1 MARSRKSTQPAE
13 VEAMP
18 RLEITYAAPAD
29 LLPFARNARE
39 HTEKQVAEI
48 ARSIERFGFTS
59 PILMG
64 RDGYVI
70 AGHGRLL
77 AAKLLELEQVPTVR
91 LEHLTEEQARALRL
105 ADNRLAELST
115 WDGEQLAEELRQLG
129 ELNVELDGL
138 GWSGEELAKLFG
150 DNADPEQAERA
161 EGGEQAAPA
170 GELEPDEVPD
180 DPPLETPITERGDVW
195 RLGNHRVV
203 CGDSLLGDALE
214 VALQGSKAA
223 AIVTDPPYA
232 IYGSSSGVSSSVTDD
247 KITRPFFRGIVEL
260 AQRATARF
268 AHVYVFCDWRST
280 ASIFDATKGSH
291 IEPKNLLVW
300 DKGGAGL
307 GSFYANTHELIWLLV
322 HCPKQNTMRS
332 TKADT
337 GHRSVFHPN
346 VLRAQRPRGDER
358 LHNAAKPVDLLS
370 TLITNSTEAGDLV
383 LDAFGGS
390 GSTLIACEVTG
401 RRCAMIEIEP
411 GTVDVIVRRW
421 QRRTG
426 QIATREQDGKTF
438 DQIVFE
444 RTPAG
449 E

>member
-1 MARSRKSTQPAE
+1 MARTRKPPE
-13 VEAMP
+13 GVEADPAP
-18 RLEITYAAPAD
+18 RLEITYTAPD
-29 LLPFARNARE
+29 ELLPFAQNARE
-39 HTEKQVAEI
+39 HTDEQVAQI

-59 PILMG
+59 PILIG

-77 AAKLLELEQVPTVR
+77 AAKLLELETVPTVR
-91 LEHLTEEQARALRL
+91 LEHLSEEQARALRL

-115 WDGEQLAEELRQLG
+115 WDGDKLAEELRQLG

-138 GWSGEELAKLFG
+138 GWTGEDLERLFG
-150 DNADPEQAERA
+150 EHVDPEQDE
-161 EGGEQAAPA
+161 AAPA
-170 GELEPDEVPD
+170 AEDLEAEEAPI
-180 DPPLETPITERGDVW
+180 DPPLETPITRPGDVW

-203 CGDSLLGDALE
+203 CGDSLLGESLE
-214 VALQGSKAA
+214 VALEGSKAA

-268 AHVYVFCDWRST
+268 AHVYVFCDWRSA

-307 GSFYANTHELIWLLV
+307 GSFYANTHELVWLLV

-332 TKADT
+332 TKSDT

-346 VLRAQRPRGDER
+346 VLRAQRPRGEER

-390 GSTLIACEVTG
+390 GSTLIACELTG
-401 RRCAMIEIEP
+401 RRCATIEIEP

-426 QIATREQDGKTF
+426 QIASREADGKTF
-438 DQIVFE
+438 DQILFE
-444 RTPAG
+444 REPAA